1 MREPP
6 VTRAKAIAE
15 RVARSVA
22 DQGARAVALVGSYA
36 RGDATAESDV
46 DLAVIGD
53 GPHYR
58 LELHDGLLVSL
69 GWATAEEQRRRL
81 YDPDY
86 LGTHVPGWRTAIAV
100 YDPEALAAATRQ
112 EARAW
117 VWRQVEV
124 RCDEWVADSFTGYAE
139 EVQKLAASIKDGERT
154 TASVQRSLLAL
165 RLAPVM
171 ALKRRL
177 LYNSENQLWNILAG
191 ELGAAWTKA
200 QSDALGLG
208 GESFE
213 ASCTAALR
221 LFALAADEVRPLLDE
236 RQLAV
241 VEHALRRAETVTAL
255 LS

>member
-1 MREPP
+1 MQKP
-6 VTRAKAIAE
+6 
-15 RVARSVA
+15 
-22 DQGARAVALVGSYA
+22 
-36 RGDATAESDV
+36 AT
-46 DLAVIGD
+46 
-53 GPHYR
+53 
-58 LELHDGLLVSL
+58 
-69 GWATAEEQRRRL
+69 
-81 YDPDY
+81 
-86 LGTHVPGWRTAIAV
+86 
-100 YDPEALAAATRQ
+100 
-112 EARAW
+112 
-117 VWRQVEV
+117 
-124 RCDEWVADSFTGYAE
+124 
-139 EVQKLAASIKDGERT
+139 SIKDGERT

-177 LYNSENQLWNILAG
+177 LYNSENQLWNILAR
-191 ELGAAWTKA
+191 ELGAAWTEA

-208 GESFE
+208 GESVE

>member
-15 RVARSVA
+15 RVARSLA

-81 YDPDY
+81 YDPAY

-112 EARAW
+112 EARDW
-117 VWRQVEV
+117 VWGQVED
-124 RCDEWVADSFTGYAE
+124 RCDQWVAESFTGYAE
-139 EVQKLAASIKDGERT
+139 EMQKLAASIKDGERA

-177 LYNSENQLWNILAG
+177 LYNSENQLWNILAR
-191 ELGAAWTKA
+191 ELGAAWTEA

-208 GESFE
+208 GESVE

>member
-15 RVARSVA
+15 RVARSLA

-81 YDPDY
+81 YDPAY

-112 EARAW
+112 EARDW
-117 VWRQVEV
+117 VWGQVED
-124 RCDEWVADSFTGYAE
+124 RCDEWVAESVTGYAE
-139 EVQKLAASIKDGERT
+139 EVQKLAASIKDGE
-154 TASVQRSLLAL
+154 SQPRSLQL
-165 RLAPVM
+165 
-171 ALKRRL
+171 RRL
-177 LYNSENQLWNILAG
+177 KAVQTPPQSSRPPRTRAAG
-191 ELGAAWTKA
+191 PECRTPPRVLGRVR
-200 QSDALGLG
+200 QPLIPQNGDAV
-208 GESFE
+208 
-213 ASCTAALR
+213 AR
-221 LFALAADEVRPLLDE
+221 
-236 RQLAV
+236 
-241 VEHALRRAETVTAL
+241 
-255 LS
+255 

>member
-6 VTRAKAIAE
+6 VTGAKAIAE
-15 RVARSVA
+15 RVARSLA

-81 YDPDY
+81 YDPAY

-112 EARAW
+112 EARDW
-117 VWRQVEV
+117 VWGLVEDAHAPIV
-124 RCDEWVADSFTGYAE
+124 VHCAGRTRSIAWSDDSCATSH
-139 EVQKLAASIKDGERT
+139 QM
-154 TASVQRSLLAL
+154 
-165 RLAPVM
+165 PV
-171 ALKRRL
+171 
-177 LYNSENQLWNILAG
+177 
-191 ELGAAWTKA
+191 
-200 QSDALGLG
+200 
-208 GESFE
+208 
-213 ASCTAALR
+213 
-221 LFALAADEVRPLLDE
+221 
-236 RQLAV
+236 
-241 VEHALRRAETVTAL
+241 ET
-255 LS
+255 